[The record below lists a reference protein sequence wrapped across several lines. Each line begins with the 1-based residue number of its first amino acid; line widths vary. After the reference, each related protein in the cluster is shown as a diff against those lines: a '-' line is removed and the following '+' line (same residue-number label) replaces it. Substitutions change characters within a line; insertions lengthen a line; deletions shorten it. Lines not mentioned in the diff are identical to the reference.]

1 MTGRQVPTFEV
12 IGEWDT
18 TNGEEAVSLFESYG
32 FMFDQAQRHEMDVY
46 LARID
51 GKPAAI
57 TVGLSIP
64 RQNGKSYAARW
75 YAIWCAAILGLIVVY
90 SAHNG
95 DTISEFFTM
104 VTNLFEDDENYP
116 DFAEMLEG
124 SPYRQ
129 PGKESIRFKS
139 GGRIRFMTRTN
150 NKSRSSTC
158 DVLVM
163 DEAQELTDAQLN
175 AILPVV
181 SAGPHGMPQ
190 IIYIGTPPDPT
201 CPGTVFRRM
210 HEKAHSDNPGNA
222 WWIEWAAASLP
233 PEDATKRQLLEL
245 AYETNPALGVRIT
258 EEAVE
263 NEIDSM
269 SRDGFARERLGW
281 WDNRRSAVETVI
293 DRDQWDACKTDEP
306 PTDGLMCVGVKFS
319 PDGARYALAVCLKPS
334 DVAPYV
340 EVVRAGDTSHG
351 TQAIAQWLLQRRD
364 KIASVAIDGKRGER
378 TVQRLNDE
386 KFPKAAVKV
395 PGANDVAK
403 ACSMLVD
410 AVQDGSITHYGQPDL
425 DDSATTCAKRAIG
438 KDGFGFEDTET
449 GDATLIEACALAYR
463 EAMTTRRRPG
473 RRAVVY

>member
-1 MTGRQVPTFEV
+1 MTGRQEPTFEV
-12 IGEWDT
+12 AGEWQES
-18 TNGEEAVSLFESYG
+18 NGGEAVALFESYG
-32 FMFDQAQRHEMDVY
+32 FSFDYAQRREMDIY

-104 VTNLFEDDENYP
+104 VTNIFEDDENYP
-116 DFAEMLEG
+116 DFSEMLDG
-124 SPYRQ
+124 APYRQ

-210 HEKAHSDNPGNA
+210 HDKAHSANPGKG
-222 WWIEWAAASLP
+222 WWLEWAVESMP
-233 PEDATKRQLLEL
+233 PEGATKQQLMAL
-245 AYETNPALGVRIT
+245 AYMTNPALGVRIT

-269 SRDGFARERLGW
+269 SLDGFARERLGW
-281 WDNRRSAVETVI
+281 WDMNSNGVEHVI
-293 DRDQWDACKTDEP
+293 DAEAWALCETDNP
-306 PTDGLMCVGVKFS
+306 PAEGLMCAGVKFGQDRTTLS
-319 PDGARYALAVCLKPS
+319 ACIRPKGG
-334 DVAPYV
+334 APYIEWV
-340 EVVRAGDTSHG
+340 DTRPLTDGVGWVADWLDARRA
-351 TQAIAQWLLQRRD
+351 
-364 KIASVAIDGKRGER
+364 KVASVEMDGGSVGALTTKLADSG
-378 TVQRLNDE
+378 
-386 KFPKAAVKV
+386 FPKAAVSIAGTK
-395 PGANDVAK
+395 DMAK
-403 ACSMLVD
+403 AVSMLTN
-410 AVQDGSITHYGQPDL
+410 AVSEHQLAHYGQEEL
-425 DDSATTCAKRAIG
+425 TDSATKCAKRRIG
-438 KDGFGFEDTET
+438 SDGVGFADAE
-449 GDATLIEACALAYR
+449 GADATLIESCALALKQ
-463 EAMTTRRRPG
+463 ALTTKRRPG
-473 RRAVVY
+473 RKMRVG